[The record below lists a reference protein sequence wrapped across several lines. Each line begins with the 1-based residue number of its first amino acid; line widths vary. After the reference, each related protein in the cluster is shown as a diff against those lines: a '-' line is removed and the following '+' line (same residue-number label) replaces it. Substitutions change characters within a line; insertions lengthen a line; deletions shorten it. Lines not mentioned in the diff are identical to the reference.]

1 MRAMSNSLAPFTA
14 LRPGTRVERFLS
26 VERAAVNADTRTVE
40 LSFASET
47 PYQRWWGV
55 EVLDCTAQSV
65 RLSRLMS
72 GAPLLWNHDTDEQI
86 GVVESVSIGADRVC
100 RALVRFGKSADAE
113 EVFQDV
119 LDGIC
124 RNVSVGYLIHAADL
138 VKVEGDPNQGDT
150 KADTYR
156 VTDWE
161 PYEVSIVAV
170 PADPGV
176 GVGRSAADDPR
187 LPVPSAAPA
196 SPLAP
201 AADPLPTSSETRT
214 MTNTTIEQPAAP
226 ALNLSADVAAITKA
240 ERQRAAE
247 IRAIGEQFSR
257 FDGAKKANEAIE
269 AGETVQ
275 GFRNLMA
282 NAITSAQTTQV
293 TNLDLSPKD
302 NRQFSV
308 MRAIRAMTDR
318 NWAAAG
324 FEKECS
330 DAICKRAGIPE
341 AVNGGFYVP
350 LDILAKRDLTVAAPS
365 GGGNLVATNLVP
377 QSFIDLLR
385 ARALVARLGA
395 TMLPGLVGNTSI
407 PKLTGAATA
416 YWLTNEATPITE
428 SQQTVGQLA
437 LTPKTVG
444 AYTELSRL
452 LMLQSTPAADA
463 LVMNDFAKVIALAI
477 DLAAFEGSG
486 ASGQPTGISNT
497 GGIGSVTGTTLA
509 YAGVLEF
516 QSDVAAGNALMPSSA
531 YVTTPTV
538 ASLLCARQRFASTD
552 TPLWSGSLLDGQMA
566 GFTAASTTAVTAAS
580 MVFGDFSQV
589 VIAEWG
595 MFELAMNPY
604 ASFAAGIT
612 GIRAMQSVDVGIRQ
626 AAAFSRAT
634 SIT

>member
-1 MRAMSNSLAPFTA
+1 MTTPRAPSTA
-14 LRPGTRVERFLS
+14 LRPGTRAERFLS
-26 VERAAVNADTRTVE
+26 VERAAVNADARTVE
-40 LSFASET
+40 LSFASEA

-55 EVLDCTAQSV
+55 EVLDCTAKSV

-86 GVVESVSIGADRVC
+86 GVVESVAIGTDRVC
-100 RALVRFGKSADAE
+100 RAVVRFGRSAAADE
-113 EVFQDV
+113 RFQDV

-138 VKVEGDPNQGDT
+138 VKVAGDPNQGDGA
-150 KADTYR
+150 ADTYR

-161 PYEVSIVAV
+161 PFEVSIVAV

-176 GVGRSAADDPR
+176 GVGRSADDDPR
-187 LPVPSAAPA
+187 IAILSAAPA
-196 SPLAP
+196 SPLAL
-201 AADPLPTSSETRT
+201 AADPLTPSSETRT
-214 MTNTTIEQPAAP
+214 MTTSTLDQPAAP
-226 ALNLSADVAAITKA
+226 ALNLSSDVAAITKA
-240 ERQRAAE
+240 ERLRAAE
-247 IRAIGEQFSR
+247 IRAIGAQFAR
-257 FDGAKKANEAIE
+257 FDGVKMAGEAVE
-269 AGETVQ
+269 AGIDVQ

-282 NAITSAQTTQV
+282 NAITAAQTSQV
-293 TNLDLSPKD
+293 TTLDLSPKD

-318 NWAAAG
+318 NWSTAG

-350 LDILAKRDLTVAAPS
+350 FDILSQRDLTVAAPT
-365 GGGNLVATNLVP
+365 GGGNLVATNLMP
-377 QSFIDLLR
+377 QNFIDLLR
-385 ARALVARLGA
+385 ARALVAQLGA
-395 TMLPGLVGNTSI
+395 TMMPGLVGNVAI
-407 PKLTGAATA
+407 PRLTGAATG
-416 YWLTNEATPITE
+416 YWLSTEATAITE
-428 SQQTVGQLA
+428 SQQTIGQLA

-452 LMLQSTPAADA
+452 LLLQSTPAADA
-463 LVMNDFAKVIALAI
+463 LVLNDFAKVIALAI
-477 DLAAFEGSG
+477 DLAAFEGTG

-497 GGIGSVTGTTLA
+497 AGIGSVVGTALA
-509 YAGVLEF
+509 YAGVIEF
-516 QSDVAAGNALMPSSA
+516 QTDVAAGNALAANSA
-531 YVTTPTV
+531 FATTPTI
-538 ASLLCARQRFASTD
+538 AGLLMQRARFASTD
-552 TPLWSGSLLDGQMA
+552 TPLWTGSVLNGQLG
-566 GFTAASTTAVTAAS
+566 GFTAATTTAVTAAS

-634 SIT
+634 TIT